1 MGTIFLRCS
10 CFPFIMC
17 QCTRSSAAPHG
28 AKKCPQT
35 RQKIFKKIYSGFRVF
50 AYRVRKAR
58 PRQRNATRPPPA
70 AQARPADGKRQNRAN
85 AQSVKNG
92 YMENTSMY
100 STNFYGLER
109 NSKRR
114 EVTAQREREGLRLTL
129 KLSQAGCGYYP
140 ERSLRTMV
148 DHSVTYAVYYSAVQ
162 QILEAHC
169 MDLCPCGC
177 SPLMVRSLWNGMANG
192 RSWKMDRMS

>member
-1 MGTIFLRCS
+1 MGTIFFCAVRVFPLS
-10 CFPFIMC
+10 CVNVP
-17 QCTRSSAAPHG
+17 AAAQPRT
-28 AKKCPQT
+28 ARKNASRRDKE
-35 RQKIFKKIYSGFRVF
+35 FSKKIIPVSVCLCIDSGSRD
-50 AYRVRKAR
+50 RDSGTRPDRHRQRKHDRQTANGI
-58 PRQRNATRPPPA
+58 PRQRAKRKE
-70 AQARPADGKRQNRAN
+70 RLHGKYFHVQHPLLRAG
-85 AQSVKNG
+85 K
-92 YMENTSMY
+92 
-100 STNFYGLER
+100 

-140 ERSLRTMV
+140 ERSLRTMGY
-148 DHSVTYAVYYSAVQ
+148 HSVTYAVYYSAVR

>member
-1 MGTIFLRCS
+1 M
-10 CFPFIMC
+10 
-17 QCTRSSAAPHG
+17 
-28 AKKCPQT
+28 
-35 RQKIFKKIYSGFRVF
+35 F
-50 AYRVRKAR
+50 AYGVRKAR
-58 PRQRNATRPPPA
+58 PRQRKHTPAHAPRKERDTEPTPSADKHPTAYRAA
-70 AQARPADGKRQNRAN
+70 AQSG
-85 AQSVKNG
+85 KNG
-92 YMENTSMY
+92 YMVTNTIY
-100 STNFYGLER
+100 STHFYGLER

-140 ERSLRTMV
+140 ERSLRTMG
-148 DHSVTYAVYYSAVQ
+148 DHSVTYAAYCSTVR